1 MKQIFNLRHMSF
13 QMLIIALISS
23 FFIISCKREKEIEEE
38 QLTFSEYQ
46 QSKKPSGLAT
56 DVSFPST
63 SGTVLLTGM
72 DDVRLIPVYKVDPKS
87 NRDMQNEYSTTYY
100 DRYYY
105 NAEDEDNYK
114 YFMPGIDIIYGYN
127 MVNMGHYDLT
137 NEKLSYFF
145 DHPVLI
151 RTLYFPGERRDS
163 LYNQPVNRDYF
174 MVSVYDEDTNRDSL
188 INTRDMRRMYHFDRL
203 STTKTTLLPPEY
215 SAIRSTYDYKND
227 IMYIYAR
234 FDENSNGTPEREEPI
249 AIFRLRLSEPTDVR
263 KIR

>member
-1 MKQIFNLRHMSF
+1 MKLIFKTMRMGT
-13 QMLIIALISS
+13 QMLIIALIC
-23 FFIISCKREKEIEEE
+23 FLFMLSCKKKREKKEE

-46 QSKKPSGLAT
+46 QSDKPTGLAT

-72 DDVRLIPVYKVDPKS
+72 DDIRLIPVYKIDPKN
-87 NRDMQNEYSTTYY
+87 NRDLQNEYGTTYY
-100 DRYYY
+100 DKYYY
-105 NAEDEDNYK
+105 NDEDGENYK

-145 DHPVLI
+145 DRPVLI

-163 LYNQPVNRDYF
+163 LYHQPIKRDYF

-188 INTRDMRRMYHFDRL
+188 INTRDMRRMYHIDRL
-203 STTKTTLLPPEY
+203 NTTKTAILPPEY

-234 FDENSNGTPEREEPI
+234 YDENGDGTPERQEPV
-249 AIFRLRLSEPTDVR
+249 AIFRMRLSVPADVR